1 MSSAPRQNETQL
13 TEIDAVFA
21 AFAHP
26 VRRRILDLLQTSPGM
41 TVKAVSS
48 HFDISRIA
56 VMKHIT
62 TLENAN
68 LVLSEPHGRERRLF
82 FNVVPIQMI
91 YDRWTTEY
99 SAIWAKK
106 MTQIK
111 YKIESNMP
119 TEAERESR
127 SVRNRGRRT
136 SKPAGATSRSKTDSA
151 KQAGK
156 QDNPSEKTE

>member
-91 YDRWTTEY
+91 YDRWTDQY
-99 SAIWAKK
+99 SQFWAGHLADI
-106 MTQIK
+106 QFRV
-111 YKIESNMP
+111 ESAAN
-119 TEAERESR
+119 A
-127 SVRNRGRRT
+127 RNT
-136 SKPAGATSRSKTDSA
+136 KHA
-151 KQAGK
+151 
-156 QDNPSEKTE
+156 